1 MLTYLRISCSIIK
14 KKKSLN
20 TAHDHN
26 SASTN
31 NVHFLILPREIFLE
45 CESTERNV
53 MRPQILKKKTQTKK
67 KRIEH
72 IFLTLHKH

>member
-1 MLTYLRISCSIIK
+1 MK

-31 NVHFLILPREIFLE
+31 NVRSSVLPREIFLA
-45 CESTERNV
+45 CDSIERNV
-53 MRPQILKKKTQTKK
+53 MRPQILKNKKIKIKK
-67 KRIEH
+67 NRTRV
-72 IFLTLHKH
+72 FLTSEVLTK